1 MPLRLLIDECLS
13 PSLVEAAIAAGH
25 FESTCLR
32 DRGLAG
38 LKDWEVTAFAIEHDF
53 TLVTRNAFDFRGGG
67 PSSPVGLYSRQPLHA
82 GLVCLDSADDFGLA
96 TQYLLFSHAL
106 EVLRE
111 CSDMVNQVL
120 EVFRQADGSIHWAR
134 YEIYRGPGPRAG

>member
-25 FESTCLR
+25 HESTCLR

-38 LKDWEVTAFAIEHDF
+38 LKDWDVTAFAIEHDF

-67 PSSPVGLYSRQPLHA
+67 PPSPGGLYGWQPLHA
-82 GLVCLDSADDFGLA
+82 GLVCLDAEDGFGFA
-96 TQYLLFSHAL
+96 TQHLLFVHAL
-106 EVLRE
+106 ELLRE
-111 CSDMVNQVL
+111 NSDMVNQVL
-120 EVFRQADGSIHWAR
+120 EVFRQADGSIHCSR
-134 YEIYRGPGPRAG
+134 YELYLDPGP